1 MKNKYLLIILIV
13 LFQIANGQVGIGT
26 TAPRGALDINKP
38 TTYNMGL
45 VLPTNASTG
54 NIINPQGGNVAE
66 GTIIYDSSLKCVKV
80 FNGTAWSNCLCDAC
94 STTPTIAADCTQSGF
109 QGTYT
114 GGVALSGATFSV
126 TLTNNSFSTATIGF
140 QASDLTLSG
149 VSGVSVASVTPAS
162 VTLNAGQSQIITY
175 NLTGTPAAS
184 GTLTGAWSKLNLS
197 CSNSVAVRKTV
208 RFAYWSTYSIG
219 SAEQAAYNSQLSNAA
234 NYGASGTYTGNFN
247 GFTFTNI
254 TSTLSGLTVANLLS
268 SYDVISTG
276 FANMTA
282 ADAAK
287 IKGFVDGGGV
297 AIILFDSGTGTS
309 LFNAFGG
316 TGAVGA
322 SGVATATTNTNAI
335 NNGIFGNTTNTLIT
349 GQGSFGSV
357 TTSQLPAGYT
367 LLAANGAAPQIFVAG
382 NQGKAIFFW
391 DEGVFRDTSVA
402 GTVIDTQQERFLHNI
417 MAYALG
423 KAGF

>member
-1 MKNKYLLIILIV
+1 MKNKYLLILLV
-13 LFQIANGQVGIGT
+13 MLFQVANGQVGIGT

-66 GTIIYDSSLKCVKV
+66 GTIIYDSSMKCVKV

-149 VSGVSVASVTPAS
+149 VTGVTVASVTPAS
-162 VTLNAGQSQIITY
+162 ATLNAGQSQVITY
-175 NLTGTPAAS
+175 NLSGTPSAS
-184 GTLTGAWSKLNLS
+184 GTLTGSWAKLNLS
-197 CSNSVAVRKTV
+197 CSNSVPVRKTV
-208 RFAYWSTYSIG
+208 RFAYWTGYAIG
-219 SAEQAAYNSQLSNAA
+219 SAEQAVYNSQLNNAA
-234 NYGASGTYTGNFN
+234 NYGVSGTYSGNFN

-268 SYDVISTG
+268 NYDVISTG

-322 SGVATATTNTNAI
+322 GVATATTNTNAI
-335 NNGIFGNTTNTLIT
+335 NNGIFGNTTNVTIT
-349 GQGSFGSV
+349 GQGSYGAV
-357 TTSQLPAGYT
+357 TTAQLPAGYT

-391 DEGVFRDTSVA
+391 DEGAFRDTSVA